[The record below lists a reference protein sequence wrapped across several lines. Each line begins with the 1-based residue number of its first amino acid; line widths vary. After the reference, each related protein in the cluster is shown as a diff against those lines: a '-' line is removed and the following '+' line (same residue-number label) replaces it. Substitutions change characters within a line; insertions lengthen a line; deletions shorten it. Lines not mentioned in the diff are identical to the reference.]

1 MDTKR
6 GETREM
12 KRKRRMI
19 WVIILLVV
27 LVVGG
32 LLAGSMFLEYRS
44 DGHGVGETVT
54 IEIEQGEGIWDIAT
68 KLKEEGLIKYRAIFC
83 LKAMNMDATGK
94 LRYGSFTLYKDAGLA
109 ALIEDLTSG
118 GAQKNQTMFTV
129 VEGSTIEQIGKKLEA
144 EGIFTEDKFLQA
156 VEKDYG
162 YWFLEDIPA
171 DAPVNYK
178 LQGFLYPDTYA
189 IGEDMTAED
198 FVLVMLN
205 QFNDKFTQ
213 EMQDEMGRLGKTVYE
228 VVIEASIIERE
239 AVLDSERET
248 IAGVIKN
255 RLEIGKKLEMC
266 PTVLYPLTNGIY
278 DKETVTNKDT
288 KLDSPYNTYMYKG
301 LPPGPIASPGLSSLK
316 AALNPEEHDYLYYH
330 TDSNK
335 KDGSHIFTKTYE
347 EHTSTK

>member
-1 MDTKR
+1 
-6 GETREM
+6 M
-12 KRKRRMI
+12 KKKRRMI
-19 WVIILLVV
+19 SLIIILLA
-27 LVVGG
+27 LIVGG

-44 DGHGVGETVT
+44 DGQGVGETVT
-54 IEIEQGEGIWDIAT
+54 IEIEQGEGIWDIAS
-68 KLKEEGLIKYRAIFC
+68 KLKDEGLIKYRAVFC
-83 LKAMNMDATGK
+83 LKAMNMGATSK
-94 LRYGSFTLYKDAGLA
+94 LRYGSFTVFKDAGLA

-118 GAQKNQTMFTV
+118 GAQKSQTMFTV
-129 VEGSTIEQIGKKLEA
+129 IEGSTIEQIGKKLEA
-144 EGIFTEDKFLQA
+144 EDIFTEEEFLQA

-171 DAPVNYK
+171 DAPVKYK

-198 FVLVMLN
+198 FVLVMLD
-205 QFNDKFTQ
+205 QFNEKFTM
-213 EMQDEMGRLGKTVYE
+213 EMQDRMKSLGKTVYD

-239 AVLDSERET
+239 AVVDSERAT

-255 RLEIGKKLEMC
+255 RLDIDMKLQMC

-278 DKETVTNKDT
+278 DKDTVTNSDT

-301 LPPGPIASPGLSSLK
+301 LPPGPIANPGLSSLK
-316 AALNPEEHDYLYYH
+316 AALNPEEHEYLFYH
-330 TDSNK
+330 TDENK
-335 KDGSHIFTKTYE
+335 KDGSHIFTKTFE